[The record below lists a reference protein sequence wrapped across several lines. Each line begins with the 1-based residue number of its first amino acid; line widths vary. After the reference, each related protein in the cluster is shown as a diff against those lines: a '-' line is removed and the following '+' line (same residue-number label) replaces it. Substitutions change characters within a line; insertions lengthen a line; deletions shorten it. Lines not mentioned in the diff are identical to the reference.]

1 MVCHYKTTK
10 GQFYIFAVDN
20 AMHASNQIITPSQQ
34 FYYYLGDTDAAIDMN
49 QNPVYDV
56 YHFQSSSN
64 DAVTSSTSE
73 VEPYEIITDENFI
86 EMTNNEVYGIR
97 TDGIET
103 TPNVVYGIRADG
115 IETTANDEVY
125 GIRTVSL

>member
-1 MVCHYKTTK
+1 
-10 GQFYIFAVDN
+10 
-20 AMHASNQIITPSQQ
+20 
-34 FYYYLGDTDAAIDMN
+34 MN
-49 QNPVYDV
+49 QNPVYEV

-103 TPNVVYGIRADG
+103 TPNEVYGFRTDGIETTPNVVYGIRADG